1 MNYIRNIDWLSHT
14 RRVMARVAVT
24 DGMDKKAVKI
34 IIDAGHEVIL
44 QHYSAEELL
53 KGALSSFDAVVIR
66 SATKMTKEVILAS
79 RNKNKGITFI
89 GRAGVGVDN
98 IDIKTATENNI
109 TVCNTP
115 RASTRSVVEMT
126 IAHLL
131 ASCRKITI
139 ADRKLREG
147 VWAKKELVG
156 TELSGKSL
164 GLIGYGRI
172 AQGVG
177 NTAKAL
183 GMELHAYDPYV
194 PKEIAKKNN
203 CRLHNDVDSIFRMCT
218 HVSIHCNLTEETYH
232 LVNSSRI
239 NLMPGVGDDGIDC
252 GNHLINCARGG
263 IVDEEAALEGL
274 ESGQLSSLAL
284 DVFEKE
290 PAIDNPLF
298 NHENFHGTPHIGAA
312 TKEAQERIGIEM
324 ASLIIDFLEN
334 KYISQP

>member
-1 MNYIRNIDWLSHT
+1 MG
-14 RRVMARVAVT
+14 RVAVT
-24 DGMDKKAVKI
+24 DGMDKKAVEMI
-34 IIDAGHEVIL
+34 VSSGHEVVIK
-44 QHYSAEELL
+44 HYSKEELL
-53 KGALSSFDAVVIR
+53 SGALVNFDAVVIR
-66 SATKMTKEVILAS
+66 SATKMTEEVILAS
-79 RNKNKGITFI
+79 RNLNKGITFI

-98 IDIKTATENNI
+98 TDIPIATENNI

-131 ASCRKITI
+131 ASCRNIAI

-156 TELSGKSL
+156 SELSGKSL

-177 NTAKAL
+177 TVAKAL

-194 PKEIAKKNN
+194 PEEVARKQDCILYK
-203 CRLHNDVDSIFRMCT
+203 DVDSVFKMCT
-218 HVSIHCNLTEETYH
+218 HISIHCNLTEETYH
-232 LVNSSRI
+232 LANASRI
-239 NLMPGVGDDGIDC
+239 NLMPGKGSDGIEC

-263 IVDEEAALEGL
+263 IVDENAALEGL
-274 ESGQLSSLAL
+274 ESGQLSTVAL
-284 DVFEKE
+284 DVFEVE

-298 NHENFHGTPHIGAA
+298 KNENFHGTPHIGAA
-312 TKEAQERIGIEM
+312 TKEAQERIGTEM
-324 ASLIIDFLEN
+324 AELIIEHLEGKKPSTALN
-334 KYISQP
+334 